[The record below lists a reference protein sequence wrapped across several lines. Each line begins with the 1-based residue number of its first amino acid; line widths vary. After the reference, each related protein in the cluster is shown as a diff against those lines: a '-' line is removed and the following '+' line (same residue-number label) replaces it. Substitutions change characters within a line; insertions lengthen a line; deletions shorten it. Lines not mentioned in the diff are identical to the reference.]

1 MGFTVGIAGL
11 GLIGGSAAK
20 ALHAYGDC
28 RIFGMDIS
36 TKTLDEALHD
46 GVLTGELTQETISL
60 CDWIFVALYPVDTVK
75 WVENHAQYISRNTVL
90 IDLCGVKRNV
100 CAGIAPLAKAHGF
113 TYIGGHPMAGVAR
126 FGYLNADK
134 DLFRGASML
143 LTPEEAPSEALKTR
157 LVDLFRTMG
166 FGFLKWTQPDEH
178 DRMIAYTSQ
187 LAHVLSSAYAQ
198 SPSSARHIG
207 FSAGSL
213 RDMTRVATLKVDMWA
228 ELFLENREYLA
239 EEVDALCARLD
250 NYARALRENDRNAVS
265 ALLQCGC
272 DAKRHMEEEEAH
284 YAEGSHPDI
293 QVL

>member
-20 ALHAYGDC
+20 ALRAYADC
-28 RIFGMDIS
+28 SIFGADADGE
-36 TKTLDEALHD
+36 TLDAALRESVLT
-46 GVLTGELTQETISL
+46 GVLTEQTIAG
-60 CDWIFVALYPVDTVK
+60 CDWIFVALYPVDAVK
-75 WVENHAQYISRNTVL
+75 WVEAHANFIKRGAVV

-126 FGYLNADK
+126 FGYFNSDK

-143 LTPEEAPSEALKTR
+143 LTPEETPDAALRER
-157 LVDLFRTMG
+157 LAALFRAMG

-178 DRMIAYTSQ
+178 DHMIAYTSQ

-213 RDMTRVATLKVDMWA
+213 RDMTRVATLNVDMWT

-239 EEVDALCARLD
+239 EEVEALCARLSS
-250 NYARALRENDRNAVS
+250 YAKALREDDGDTVS
-265 ALLQCGC
+265 SLLQKGC
-272 DAKRHMEEEEAH
+272 DAKRHMEEEEAR
-284 YAEGSHPDI
+284 YADGSHPDI
-293 QVL
+293 QIL

>member
-1 MGFTVGIAGL
+1 MGFTVGIVGL

-28 RIFGMDIS
+28 RIFGADKS
-36 TKTLDEALHD
+36 AESLHAALCE
-46 GVLTGELTQETISL
+46 GVLQGELTEETTPL
-60 CDWIFVALYPVDTVK
+60 CDWIFVALYPADTVK
-75 WVENHAQYISRNTVL
+75 WVEQHAASISPKAVV

-100 CAGIAPLAKAHGF
+100 CAGITPLAKAHGF

-126 FGYLNADK
+126 FGYFNADR

-143 LTPEEAPSEALKTR
+143 LMPEEAPDAALKER
-157 LVDLFRTMG
+157 LTELFRTMG

-178 DRMIAYTSQ
+178 DHMIAYTSQ

-239 EEVDALCARLD
+239 EEVEALCARLTS
-250 NYARALRENDRNAVS
+250 YANALREQDITAVS
-265 ALLQCGC
+265 ELLQRGC
-272 DAKRHMEEEEAH
+272 DAKRHMEEEEAR
-284 YAEGSHPDI
+284 YADGSHPDI
-293 QVL
+293 QIL

>member
-1 MGFTVGIAGL
+1 MGVTVGIAGL

-20 ALHAYGDC
+20 ALNAYGDC
-28 RIFGMDIS
+28 RIFGMDANEQ
-36 TKTLDEALHD
+36 TLDAALCD
-46 GVLTGELTQETISL
+46 GVLTGVLTETTIPG

-75 WVENHAQYISRNTVL
+75 WVERYANFISRETVV

-100 CAGIAPLAKAHGF
+100 CAGISPLAKAHGF

-126 FGYLNADK
+126 FGYFNADR

-143 LTPEEAPSEALKTR
+143 LTPEEAPDAPLKAR
-157 LVDLFRTMG
+157 LVELFRTMG

-178 DRMIAYTSQ
+178 DHMIAYTSQ

-239 EEVDALCARLD
+239 EEVDALCARLHS
-250 NYARALRENDRNAVS
+250 YAKALRENDMEAVS
-265 ALLQCGC
+265 RLLQHGC
-272 DAKRHMEEEEAH
+272 DAKRYMEEEEAR
-284 YAEGSHPDI
+284 YADGSHPDI
-293 QVL
+293 QIL

>member
-1 MGFTVGIAGL
+1 MGFTAGIVGL
-11 GLIGGSAAK
+11 GLIGGSLAK
-20 ALHAYGDC
+20 ALRAYADC
-28 RIFGMDIS
+28 QIFGTDAS
-36 TKTLDEALHD
+36 QETLEAARGD
-46 GVLTGELTQETISL
+46 GVLTGELTEQTIPQ
-60 CDWIFVALYPVDTVK
+60 CEWIFVALYPVDAVK
-75 WVENHAQYISRNTVL
+75 WVEKYAQSISRNCVL
-90 IDLCGVKRNV
+90 IDLCGVKRQV

-126 FGYLNADK
+126 FGYSNADK

-143 LTPEEAPSEALKTR
+143 LMPETPTEPALKAR
-157 LVDLFRTMG
+157 LVAMFRTVG

-228 ELFLENREYLA
+228 ELFMENREYLA
-239 EEVDALCARLD
+239 EEVEALCARLTS
-250 NYARALRENDRNAVS
+250 YARALREDDITSVS
-265 ALLQCGC
+265 ELLQRGC
-272 DAKRHMEEEEAH
+272 DAKRHMEEEELR
-284 YAEGSHPDI
+284 YADGSHPDI
-293 QVL
+293 QIL

>member
-1 MGFTVGIAGL
+1 MGFTVGIVGL

-20 ALHAYGDC
+20 ALNAYGDC
-28 RIFGMDIS
+28 RIFGLDANEQ
-36 TKTLDEALHD
+36 TLDAALCD
-46 GVLTGELTQETISL
+46 GVLTGVLTDKTIPG

-75 WVENHAQYISRNTVL
+75 WVEKNAKFISHETVV

-126 FGYLNADK
+126 FGYLNADR

-143 LTPEEAPSEALKTR
+143 LMPEEAPDAALKAR
-157 LVDLFRTMG
+157 LVELFRTMG

-178 DRMIAYTSQ
+178 DHMIAYTSQ

-228 ELFLENREYLA
+228 ELFLQNREYLA
-239 EEVDALCARLD
+239 EEVEALCARL
-250 NYARALRENDRNAVS
+250 NSYAEALRENNYNAVS
-265 ALLQCGC
+265 RLLQQGC
-272 DAKRHMEEEEAH
+272 DAKRHMEEEEAR
-284 YAEGSHPDI
+284 YADGSHPDI
-293 QVL
+293 QIL